1 MEEQQPIEQWSDYN
15 IHEEEQE
22 PRGCIGTLV
31 LIVIFVAATLLLV
44 LIGD

>member
-22 PRGCIGTLV
+22 PRGCLGAFVLLVVFATVTL
-31 LIVIFVAATLLLV
+31 FLV